1 MHDLW
6 SQILQSSQQ
15 TPLQFQVTGFSQS
28 PHGYILAFL
37 FGPGLVSI
45 SPANMMTMSR
55 MLVVFIAFDGK
66 HSGLE
71 PKLCILVIKMLCVSC
86 WCSHVFRFKLF
97 WWPVM

>member
-6 SQILQSSQQ
+6 CQILQSSQQ
-15 TPLQFQVTGFSQS
+15 IPLHLPDDGFFAEST
-28 PHGYILAFL
+28 FL
-37 FGPGLVSI
+37 FVPGLVSI

-55 MLVVFIAFDGK
+55 MLLVFFAFDGK

-71 PKLCILVIKMLCVSC
+71 PELCILVIKMVCVSC

-97 WWPVM
+97 WLLVM